1 MDAVCIDCVWHR
13 FVTSMTDWF
22 FAGDWI
28 HQRLYLS
35 GNLASKSETRAIVAS
50 ARCPFLPAA
59 SLPGCIARLGVHS
72 VTSALLLAVA
82 VVADRPVSLD
92 LD

>member
-1 MDAVCIDCVWHR
+1 MQWTRFALIVFGTG

-28 HQRLYLS
+28 HQRFTYPEIWRQ
-35 GNLASKSETRAIVAS
+35 KSETRAIVAS

-59 SLPGCIARLGVHS
+59 SLPGCLPGWECIR
-72 VTSALLLAVA
+72 
-82 VVADRPVSLD
+82 
-92 LD
+92 